1 MTTAKRT
8 GVFITPEYRA
18 EASRADKIH
27 AELVRR
33 YGEWY
38 DYFSVEAEKDP
49 LYNEL
54 KEVHKKLLQ
63 LDEERLAHHCTRC
76 GARLAAGDNW
86 YTMRAEYI
94 CTDCQ
99 PAPVYH
105 KNAGTVRSTC
115 TESEL
120 DYLEGRCLPPCD
132 E

>member
-1 MTTAKRT
+1 MTTTRT
-8 GVFITPEYRA
+8 GVFITPEYRSVA
-18 EASRADKIH
+18 KRADKIH

-33 YGEWY
+33 YGKWY
-38 DYFSVEAEKDP
+38 DCFSVEAEKDP

-63 LDEERLAHHCTRC
+63 LDEERRAHHCTKC
-76 GARLAAGDNW
+76 GAKLTAGNNW
-86 YTMRAEYI
+86 YTMRPEYI
-94 CTDCQ
+94 CTDCE

-105 KNAGTVRSTC
+105 KHAGTIWNHC

-120 DYLEGRCLPPCD
+120 DAAEDRCLPHD